1 MFLWNGSLVNETL
14 SLNGKVVFMKYIR
27 KLLQIIDIWEP
38 ISMKRLIYILLSFQG
53 SYTRKTETKQWT
65 RTLLT
70 YTAVDITSGLFFY
83 SNQSIH
89 NIMPKVICLT
99 VCLFFLLH
107 AKDYQKPRSFSC
119 INKRHYIYF
128 ASYTQPCKRNP
139 ISLWHGIHQLLSLP
153 FFT

>member
-1 MFLWNGSLVNETL
+1 MLKAYVQNTVIVDVILMFLWNGSLVNETL

-99 VCLFFLLH
+99 VCLFFYCMP
-107 AKDYQKPRSFSC
+107 KIIRSPDLFP
-119 INKRHYIYF
+119 
-128 ASYTQPCKRNP
+128 A
-139 ISLWHGIHQLLSLP
+139 
-153 FFT
+153 

>member
-1 MFLWNGSLVNETL
+1 MLLKAYVQNTVIVDVILMFLWNGSLVNETL

-99 VCLFFLLH
+99 VCLFFYCMP
-107 AKDYQKPRSFSC
+107 KIIRSPDLFP
-119 INKRHYIYF
+119 
-128 ASYTQPCKRNP
+128 A
-139 ISLWHGIHQLLSLP
+139 
-153 FFT
+153 

>member
-1 MFLWNGSLVNETL
+1 MLLKAYVQNTVIVDVILMFLWNGSLVNETL

-89 NIMPKVICLT
+89 NIIPKVICLT
-99 VCLFFLLH
+99 VCLFFYCMP
-107 AKDYQKPRSFSC
+107 KIIRSPDLFP
-119 INKRHYIYF
+119 
-128 ASYTQPCKRNP
+128 A
-139 ISLWHGIHQLLSLP
+139 
-153 FFT
+153 

>member
-1 MFLWNGSLVNETL
+1 MLLKAYVQNTAIVDVILMFLWNGSLVNETL

-99 VCLFFLLH
+99 VCLFFYCMP
-107 AKDYQKPRSFSC
+107 KIIRSPDLFP
-119 INKRHYIYF
+119 
-128 ASYTQPCKRNP
+128 A
-139 ISLWHGIHQLLSLP
+139 
-153 FFT
+153 

>member
-1 MFLWNGSLVNETL
+1 MLLKAYVQNTVIVDVILMFLWNGSLVNETL

-53 SYTRKTETKQWT
+53 SCTRKTETKQWT

-99 VCLFFLLH
+99 VCLFFYCMP
-107 AKDYQKPRSFSC
+107 KIIRSPDLFP
-119 INKRHYIYF
+119 
-128 ASYTQPCKRNP
+128 A
-139 ISLWHGIHQLLSLP
+139 
-153 FFT
+153 